1 MLGVVSVLVATVT
14 FASAF
19 TLPGGYQQQAGSDG
33 IIGTPLL
40 AGSYAFDAFILST
53 TLAFI
58 CSCMATFSLVFA
70 GVPAMDIS
78 LRSWYFEVSA
88 LLLRSS
94 GRSLVV
100 AFALGLYL
108 VLAPIA
114 HATAT
119 AVCVI
124 IFVSLLYGN
133 SEAWQ
138 ILRVA
143 DTARARLGAR
153 MDVAWTFGLTFYNVF
168 VNVFVNFWS
177 FIIIFGYPAAIRMAV
192 HVHAK

>member
-1 MLGVVSVLVATVT
+1 
-14 FASAF
+14 
-19 TLPGGYQQQAGSDG
+19 
-33 IIGTPLL
+33 
-40 AGSYAFDAFILST
+40 
-53 TLAFI
+53 
-58 CSCMATFSLVFA
+58 
-70 GVPAMDIS
+70 
-78 LRSWYFEVSA
+78 
-88 LLLRSS
+88 
-94 GRSLVV
+94 
-100 AFALGLYL
+100 
-108 VLAPIA
+108 
-114 HATAT
+114 
-119 AVCVI
+119 VI